1 MFKVYLADREPYFE
15 QLLSLFK
22 GPFEIVKSLVRQL
35 LSILPFDNDS
45 RKRPEDDMTTYQQVI
60 DAFNQ
65 HITLC
70 AGHPVSSTVLANGR
84 NEA

>member
-22 GPFEIVKSLVRQL
+22 EPFEIVKPLVRKL
-35 LSILPFDNDS
+35 RLILPFSIDS
-45 RKRPEDDMTTYQQVI
+45 RKRPEEDMTTYKQVI

-65 HITLC
+65 HITSC
-70 AGHPVSSTVLANGR
+70 ADHPGFSAMLGA
-84 NEA
+84 